1 MDIGLYEYDPGFV
14 LERFREGEFDFVD
27 AVSEVEETE
36 FFRYIGAHKILPK
49 LAETY
54 PSPRRKQE
62 VPTWMYIASNLSMR
76 FHGVHSFNAYPYVV
90 RCGGM
95 LNAFGPEVAHKTRH
109 PDTQDVTLHCAGF
122 NQKNT
127 YDRQTPCDQD
137 FLRKLARS
145 TPGERLL
152 RWFNHDVV
160 RTLRQHKAFDAE
172 GLFLGDASYLFV
184 PDNPRYEKSARLLFD
199 EHNHPVESKPLSPQ
213 EQARYTWRRCYKLV
227 SLVHTNR
234 KGEFFLY
241 AALAVVPGEAH
252 ECPILYG
259 LVDGFLEAVGPGVMK
274 RLILDRGFIDGE
286 QIARL
291 KKTYGID
298 TLIPV
303 RKNMDVYEDALGLL
317 RGGTVSFRPYHP
329 PPPKTPVQPKP
340 TTVPEELRKREA
352 KRQATLAA
360 RKAEAPPPPPDRVV
374 ARLEIAQIP
383 GLRSWSSCTVPV
395 SAIVNK
401 ETFADG
407 HEQIWMLID
416 TKPGSDP
423 AASRDEYR
431 LRSEI
436 EERHRQLKC
445 FWDLSDFRGRALS
458 LVVNQVVF
466 VALAYSLLQLYLLR
480 KVDRPTLNRRTRIR
494 LRDQLLPS
502 DSCIILYC
510 QDRFA
515 LLSPLEYTDLLLHL
529 SDAAKEKILAK
540 TRRLRRQIS
549 TELKLARPP

>member
-199 EHNHPVESKPLSPQ
+199 E
-213 EQARYTWRRCYKLV
+213 
-227 SLVHTNR
+227 
-234 KGEFFLY
+234 
-241 AALAVVPGEAH
+241 
-252 ECPILYG
+252 
-259 LVDGFLEAVGPGVMK
+259 
-274 RLILDRGFIDGE
+274 
-286 QIARL
+286 
-291 KKTYGID
+291 
-298 TLIPV
+298 
-303 RKNMDVYEDALGLL
+303 
-317 RGGTVSFRPYHP
+317 
-329 PPPKTPVQPKP
+329 
-340 TTVPEELRKREA
+340 
-352 KRQATLAA
+352 
-360 RKAEAPPPPPDRVV
+360 
-374 ARLEIAQIP
+374 
-383 GLRSWSSCTVPV
+383 
-395 SAIVNK
+395 
-401 ETFADG
+401 
-407 HEQIWMLID
+407 
-416 TKPGSDP
+416 
-423 AASRDEYR
+423 
-431 LRSEI
+431 
-436 EERHRQLKC
+436 
-445 FWDLSDFRGRALS
+445 
-458 LVVNQVVF
+458 
-466 VALAYSLLQLYLLR
+466 
-480 KVDRPTLNRRTRIR
+480 
-494 LRDQLLPS
+494 
-502 DSCIILYC
+502 
-510 QDRFA
+510 
-515 LLSPLEYTDLLLHL
+515 
-529 SDAAKEKILAK
+529 
-540 TRRLRRQIS
+540 
-549 TELKLARPP
+549 